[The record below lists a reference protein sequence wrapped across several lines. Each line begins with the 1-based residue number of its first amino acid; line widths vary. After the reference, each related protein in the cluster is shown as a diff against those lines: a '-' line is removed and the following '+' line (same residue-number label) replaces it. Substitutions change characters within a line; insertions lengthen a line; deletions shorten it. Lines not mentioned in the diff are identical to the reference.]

1 MLMIFLLF
9 GFQGYLE
16 INNNQIKRSFCMTK
30 SPNVAHF
37 QSYSQE
43 SEALG
48 VSLRFFGW
56 AAHPLVAQDQIFAVT
71 KIQLYPRG

>member
-1 MLMIFLLF
+1 
-9 GFQGYLE
+9 
-16 INNNQIKRSFCMTK
+16 MTK

-56 AAHPLVAQDQIFAVT
+56 AAHPLVAQDQIFTVT